1 MTSSFLLEEPEPP
14 IYLGQT
20 VVGSQL
26 QRLYLP
32 LSTVTSHTLVVSRS
46 GGGKS
51 HTLAILV
58 TGLAKAAAVRLLKLL
73 IASYLHQSDPSA
85 ALPHSNAKASG
96 NLIGLLEAAPPISI
110 CVFDPHRDL
119 AKRLLEDLS
128 RMIATVRVRRRL
140 RTRQKQK
147 SAAAQARK
155 SSTTGSSPSAR
166 TSQPRHWEDV
176 LEKMLTV
183 IDLGEREHVFGL
195 NLLDTAMWESKENCA
210 STLIEIFSR
219 IYPDAWGSRMEDCFR
234 HSIFALFLLNT
245 CRKREQQF
253 TILDIVPFITTDE
266 WREEL
271 LNHSVIAEHNPAIA
285 SWWQIQFREK
295 MNDNFRNEVI
305 KPVLNKLN
313 PFIGSDL
320 LSRIFGQSK
329 TTLNF
334 EPLIRRGSI
343 ILIDLA
349 ASEIETESCAL
360 AGAILMGFLLKK
372 ARQVADNIPRE
383 ADRPLVQ
390 LVVDEFNVILAAP
403 YAEIMGQYRK
413 WGVRAT
419 LATQS
424 LALLDQ
430 LDPAMRPL
438 VMANAANLMV
448 LQVNAEDAEYL
459 RRELVADGTSS
470 KAAGLTGI
478 PGSLISAS
486 AGGGGLGPD
495 LYDLVN
501 AERGM
506 CYVKGTFEG
515 VRKTVFTVKI
525 APRPFAGQ
533 NSSPT
538 RLQSTLSTINN
549 REGSGDQSPPTGPGS
564 TSIQLSSGASPDSDF
579 AETETETEKERQAI
593 ITRVLERCRK
603 HYTLP
608 ASEVTARLNLKHRA
622 YIELYW
628 LKLPDVN
635 TCELFTGF
643 ENGLAELVAGLER
656 RMKLALRR
664 KEEMLAVANRR
675 RTRQASN
682 DNQAQSQSQQGS
694 PQASGESGQSKTN
707 TQSGGSQTDKAI
719 PQTGHAEAAKV
730 THPDQTSEI
739 KSEALTGSPHDETQS
754 SADEHLSTG
763 ILPFAP
769 DYAIKLPVRSDFTQL
784 ELFEENR
791 QLPDGT
797 DHRPAAQI
805 EKQRRKETA
814 RKRKEWKS
822 LTDGEEA
829 RWKGLSHATS
839 TPQPLPGA
847 GAITSQP
854 GSLGGEG
861 NSFTGATEKRNIDT
875 Q

>member
-14 IYLGQT
+14 IFLGHT
-20 VVGSQL
+20 AVGSHL
-26 QRLYLP
+26 ERLYLP
-32 LSTVTSHTLVVSRS
+32 LSTVLSHTLVVSRS

-58 TGLAKAAAVRLLKLL
+58 VGFAKAAAVRRLKLL
-73 IASYLHQSDPSA
+73 AAAYLRQVDPLAPLS
-85 ALPHSNAKASG
+85 LSNAVASG
-96 NLIGLLEAAPPISI
+96 NLVGVLDATPPISI

-119 AKRLLEDLS
+119 AKCLLEDLS
-128 RMIATVRVRRRL
+128 RMIATVRVQRRL
-140 RTRQKQK
+140 HTQQNQKTAASQASK
-147 SAAAQARK
+147 PSA
-155 SSTTGSSPSAR
+155 TVSSPAGPAR
-166 TSQPRHWEDV
+166 IKRPGYWEDV
-176 LEKMLTV
+176 LEEMLTV
-183 IDLGEREHVFGL
+183 IDLGEREQVFGL

-234 HSIFALFLLNT
+234 HSIFALYLLNT

-271 LNHSVIAEHNPAIA
+271 LNHPVIAEHNPAIA

-320 LSRIFGQSK
+320 LSRLFGQSK
-329 TTLNF
+329 TTLDI
-334 EPLIRRGSI
+334 EPLVRQGSI

-470 KAAGLTGI
+470 KTAGLSGI
-478 PGSLISAS
+478 PGSLTSAS

-515 VRKTVFTVKI
+515 IRKTVFTVRV
-525 APRPFAGQ
+525 APRPFSSQ
-533 NSSPT
+533 NSSHNP
-538 RLQSTLSTINN
+538 LQSVVSIINN
-549 REGSGDQSPPTGPGS
+549 RKSSAEQVVATGPGS
-564 TSIQLSSGASPDSDF
+564 SPRQLSSGTSHDAGYTGS
-579 AETETETEKERQAI
+579 EIEIERQVI
-593 ITRVLERCRK
+593 VTRVLERCRK
-603 HYTLP
+603 HYTHP
-608 ASEVTARLNLKHRA
+608 ASEITARLNKKHRA

-628 LKLPDVN
+628 LKLPDVY

-643 ENGLAELVAGLER
+643 ESGLAELVAGLER
-656 RMKLALRR
+656 RMKIALHR
-664 KEEMLAVANRR
+664 KEEMMASANRR
-675 RTRQASN
+675 SRQASSN
-682 DNQAQSQSQQGS
+682 NQAKVQSQQGS
-694 PQASGESGQSKTN
+694 HQAPGEKVQSNTNAQSKSN
-707 TQSGGSQTDKAI
+707 QTGKAI
-719 PQTGHAEAAKV
+719 PQTGQAEEAKV
-730 THPDQTSEI
+730 TRPEQPNKI
-739 KSEALTGSPHDETQS
+739 KAEATASSAHDEPK
-754 SADEHLSTG
+754 SAAGENLSPG

-769 DYAIKLPVRSDFTQL
+769 GHAIKAPVRSDFTQL
-784 ELFEENR
+784 EFFEETR
-791 QLPDGT
+791 QLPDGN
-797 DHRPAAQI
+797 DYRPAAQI
-805 EKQRRKETA
+805 EKQRRKEKS
-814 RKRKEWKS
+814 RKKKEWKR
-822 LTDGEEA
+822 LVDGEEA
-829 RWKGLSHATS
+829 RRQGLNYATGAS
-839 TPQPLPGA
+839 PFLPDA
-847 GAITSQP
+847 GAVTSRP
-854 GSLGGEG
+854 GPVGGEG
-861 NSFTGATEKRNIDT
+861 NSFTGARENRNIDT